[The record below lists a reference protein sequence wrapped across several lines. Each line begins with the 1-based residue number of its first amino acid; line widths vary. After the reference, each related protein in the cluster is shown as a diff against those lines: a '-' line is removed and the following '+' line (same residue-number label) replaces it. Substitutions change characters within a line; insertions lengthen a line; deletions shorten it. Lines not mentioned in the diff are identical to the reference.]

1 MPYVIVSWSSEQD
14 DGTSGDH
21 GTSICADCE
30 YWCTLYIDVKMKS
43 SNNVNSNYLI
53 QYSFL

>member
-1 MPYVIVSWSSEQD
+1 MPYVVVSWSSEQG

-21 GTSICADCE
+21 GTSICAECE

-53 QYSFL
+53 KY